1 MTSGK
6 SELLN
11 QTSKNHKY
19 IILLF
24 DDETEVD
31 DEEYFQTL
39 PPNTLFVF
47 SQQSGKGNGIRS
59 RYLQHA
65 FTIELATNLHKV
77 FTVPREGHF
86 FASTSQF
93 QVYLLSL
100 DARFPFNIVLWMS

>member
-65 FTIELATNLHKV
+65 FTIELATNLHNV
-77 FTVPREGHF
+77 FTVLREGHYIAF
-86 FASTSQF
+86 MYEF
-93 QVYLLSL
+93 QVRSIY
-100 DARFPFNIVLWMS
+100 

>member
-39 PPNTLFVF
+39 PEETIFVF
-47 SQQSGKGNGIRS
+47 RKYRKAKFRS
-59 RYLQHA
+59 RY
-65 FTIELATNLHKV
+65 NLI
-77 FTVPREGHF
+77 FLILY
-86 FASTSQF
+86 STS
-93 QVYLLSL
+93 VRLERWIN
-100 DARFPFNIVLWMS
+100 D

>member
-65 FTIELATNLHKV
+65 FTIELPTNLHKV
-77 FTVPREGHF
+77 FTVHREGHYF
-86 FASTSQF
+86 TFHFSSKFKSIFTEF
-93 QVYLLSL
+93 KC
-100 DARFPFNIVLWMS
+100 PFSIVLWMS

>member
-24 DDETEVD
+24 DDKTEVD

-77 FTVPREGHF
+77 FTR
-86 FASTSQF
+86 SI
-93 QVYLLSL
+93 Y
-100 DARFPFNIVLWMS
+100 

>member
-65 FTIELATNLHKV
+65 FTVELATNLQIAQRRPLLCIYV
-77 FTVPREGHF
+77 QISGLFT
-86 FASTSQF
+86 
-93 QVYLLSL
+93 LL
-100 DARFPFNIVLWMS
+100 V

>member
-65 FTIELATNLHKV
+65 FTIELPTNIHKV
-77 FTVPREGHF
+77 SHCPSVNDLFGQVSH
-86 FASTSQF
+86 
-93 QVYLLSL
+93 VYLLRL
-100 DARFPFNIVLWMS
+100 NTHNNIVLT

>member
-65 FTIELATNLHKV
+65 FTIELVTNLHKV
-77 FTVPREGHF
+77 FTVPREGQYL
-86 FASTSQF
+86 ASMSQF
-93 QVYLLSL
+93 QVYLLSI
-100 DARFPFNIVLWMS
+100 DARSPFSIVLWMS